1 MHTTGLT
8 VTPRTLA
15 GVAAPIALLVILAC
29 GGGDKAAG
37 PGGVSVVEISSPG
50 ASLQV
55 GATVALTVRYF
66 DAAHTQLSGK
76 SVTFSSSNMA
86 VATVS
91 SVGVV
96 TGVTAGSV
104 TITAAV
110 EGTGGTISLTVVPVP
125 VASIVITPAKPVVR
139 EGDSITLT
147 GQPVDAVGRPLA
159 GHTVIWSTAN
169 PAMATVDGSG
179 VVTGIT
185 PGSVYIRAEA
195 DAKRDSVSLRVKS
208 LNAPVITASDP
219 ALLVPGI
226 TGTVTGIN
234 FGATPNDNEVLVNG
248 VSAVVTAALPT
259 SVSFTVPAAIAL
271 PCTPAG
277 PVPVSLVANA
287 DTATVAMQLQMA
299 TPRTLAL
306 GESLL
311 LTGQADLSCNEF
323 AATGGRY
330 LITAFNY
337 ATNGGVRTSFEL
349 LGASTAPAA
358 VQAAATGARLDQPAP
373 APTGARLAL
382 PTATLVPA
390 FEDPL
395 TRHLRAHLVFRQ
407 QDQQMASR
415 LGNPRLRDRMRQKAA
430 QPNVAAAVNP
440 PPAVGDMMTYR
451 MPRSLG
457 NYSTY
462 DDVQF
467 RVVYV
472 GAKLIIFEDAGAPL
486 AHTMDTE
493 YQRMGQE
500 FDQVTWPILQNFGNP
515 LVVDSALDNNGH
527 LIALF
532 SPRVN
537 NYTVA
542 GLSNQVLGYV
552 TLCDFFT
559 RAECPASNEAE
570 AFYALVP
577 NPDGGGYSI
586 STWRRYMRSTLAHE
600 SKHITS
606 YAERYYRDA
615 DVSQLEETWLEEAT
629 AQASSEIWAR
639 QMYHHQ
645 EFDDIGWA
653 DGPLCDYAPESATC
667 PDPAE
672 GILHH
677 FGFLYDHYDALE
689 TKSILDDPTGVED
702 PVIYGSSWSFVRWIA
717 DTYGPDEG
725 TFFRSIVQ
733 VKNDHGVPNIE
744 SKTGRPF
751 SELLGLWSLASLADN
766 YPGGTVNDPRLK
778 LRSWNSRDLFA
789 EMSANLTYVG
799 GGTPF
804 PKPWPLAYREVNF
817 GTFSSSQQMVSQ
829 LRGGGF
835 AAWDL
840 SGVEAAPQVLAI
852 RNVNGGLAP
861 ALIGMAI
868 VRVQ

>member
-1 MHTTGLT
+1 MRTTGLT

-15 GVAAPIALLVILAC
+15 GVAAPIALLAVLAC

-37 PGGVSVVEISSPG
+37 PGGVSVVEISAPG
-50 ASLQV
+50 TSLQV
-55 GATVALTVRYF
+55 GATLALTVRYF
-66 DAAHTQLSGK
+66 DATHTQLSGK
-76 SVTFSSSNMA
+76 SVTLSSSNTA

-96 TGVTAGSV
+96 SGVTPGSV
-104 TITAAV
+104 TISAAV
-110 EGTGGTISLTVVPVP
+110 EGAGGTIALSVVPVP

-139 EGDSITLT
+139 EGETITLT
-147 GQPVDAVGRPLA
+147 GQPVDAAGRPLS
-159 GHTVIWSTAN
+159 GHTVSWSSAN
-169 PAMATVDGSG
+169 PAMATVDASGG

-185 PGSVYIRAEA
+185 PGSVYVRAETEG
-195 DAKRDSVSLRVKS
+195 KRDSVSLKVKS
-208 LNAPVITASDP
+208 LNAPAITASGP
-219 ALLVPGI
+219 ALLAPGI
-226 TGTVTGIN
+226 TGTVSGTN

-248 VSAVVTAALPT
+248 VSAVVTAASPT
-259 SVSFTVPAAIAL
+259 SVSFTVPAATAL
-271 PCTPAG
+271 PCTPTG

-287 DTATVAMQLQMA
+287 DTATVAMALQMA
-299 TPRTLAL
+299 TPRALAL

-311 LTGQADLSCNEF
+311 LTSQTDLSCNEF

-337 ATNGGVRTSFEL
+337 ATNGGVRTSFQL

-358 VQAAATGARLDQPAP
+358 VQPAATGARLALPTA
-373 APTGARLAL
+373 TGARLAL

-395 TRHLRAHLVFRQ
+395 TRHLRAHLAFRQ

-415 LGNPRLRDRMRQKAA
+415 LGNPRLRDRMRQRAA
-430 QPNVAAAVNP
+430 PPNVAAAVNP

-451 MPRSLG
+451 MPRTLG
-457 NYSTY
+457 NYNAY

-472 GAKLIIFEDAGAPL
+472 GAKLIIFEDVVAPL

-500 FDQVTWPILQNFGNP
+500 FDQVTWPILQDFGNP

-577 NPDGGGYSI
+577 NPNGGGYSI
-586 STWRRYMRSTLAHE
+586 STWRRYMRATLAHE
-600 SKHITS
+600 VKHITS

-615 DVSQLEETWLEEAT
+615 DASQLEETWLEEAT

-689 TKSILDDPTGVED
+689 TKSILDDPNGVED

-733 VKNDHGVPNIE
+733 VQNDHGVPNIE

-804 PKPWPLAYREVNF
+804 PKSWPLAVREVNF
-817 GTFSSSQQMVSQ
+817 GTFSTSQETVSL

-852 RNVNGGLAP
+852 RGANGGLP
-861 ALIGMAI
+861 PSLIGMAI